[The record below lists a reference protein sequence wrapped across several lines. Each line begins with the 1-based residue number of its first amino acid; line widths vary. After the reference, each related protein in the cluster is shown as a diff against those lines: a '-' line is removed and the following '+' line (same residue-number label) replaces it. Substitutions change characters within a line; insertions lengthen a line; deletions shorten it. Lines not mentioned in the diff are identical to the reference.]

1 MSFILPNIIYW
12 VFFCSIEI
20 SANPLNNFLEARD
33 AFRQGNEKKLI
44 KVSKK
49 LNQHP
54 LYPYLEYWIIRLRI
68 DELKEKRLTA
78 FSQKYPQS
86 IMSQK
91 LHEDWLHTLARKK
104 QWRKYIETYK
114 RLNKKNTDLKCLF
127 FLAKSATGQ

>member
-1 MSFILPNIIYW
+1 MSFILPSIICW
-12 VFFCSIEI
+12 VFFCSSEI
-20 SANPLNNFLEARD
+20 SANPINNFFEARD

-49 LNQHP
+49 LKQHP

-68 DELKEKRLTA
+68 NELKEKRFTA
-78 FSQKYPQS
+78 FSQKYAQS

-114 RLNKKNTDLKCLF
+114 KLNKKNTDLKCLF
-127 FLAKSATGQ
+127 FLAK